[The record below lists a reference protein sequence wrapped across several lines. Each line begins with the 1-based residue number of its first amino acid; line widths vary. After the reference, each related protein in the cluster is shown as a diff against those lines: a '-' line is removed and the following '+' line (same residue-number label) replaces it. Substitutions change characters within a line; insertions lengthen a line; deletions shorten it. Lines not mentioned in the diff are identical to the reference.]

1 MEDRAPFKTLL
12 GHALVKD
19 ETGRDMHKS
28 WGNTIWFD
36 DAAEEIGVDVM
47 RWMYA
52 NQNIENNLLFGYGP
66 ANEARRKLITL
77 WNVYSFFAT
86 YAAVDGFSPS
96 KSNVNNDDLTI
107 LDRWILAKS
116 NLLIQKAVVA
126 FDGYR
131 VDKFIRHFEQFLD
144 DLSNWYIRRSRR
156 RFWKSEDDA
165 DKQAAYH
172 TLYHVL
178 LTSIKIIA
186 PILPFMTEEIYQNL
200 ARNTDQSSQE
210 SIHLSD
216 YPKIDKAKIDLN
228 LIQRVDTLRKI
239 VELGRSARNKAE
251 LKIRQ
256 PLAELCFHLDDN
268 ELVEFIL
275 DQQSIVLD
283 ELNVKIIKWV
293 DNSNILIESEVK
305 PNLPVIGKENGQ
317 YLPEIKEALV
327 AMDDNEILRD
337 LNSTGEVTLQL
348 QSDILVLTRDAFL
361 IGTRSKKGFTAES
374 DKGITV
380 GLTTKLTEELVQ
392 EGVVRD
398 VIRHVQIMRKNA
410 NFAVEDRINI
420 YGFFDGA
427 VGESV
432 RAYKD
437 YFMNETLTI
446 NMADEF
452 KSSEYEGT
460 FKVDG
465 VEVRLGID
473 RV

>member
-1 MEDRAPFKTLL
+1 MCIRDR
-12 GHALVKD
+12 
-19 ETGRDMHKS
+19 
-28 WGNTIWFD
+28 GNTIWFD

-66 ANEARRKLITL
+66 ANEVRRKLITL

-96 KSNVNNDDLTI
+96 KSNINKGDLTI
-107 LDRWILAKS
+107 LDRWILAKT
-116 NLLIQKAVVA
+116 NLLIQQAVAA
-126 FDGYR
+126 FDVYR
-131 VDKFIRHFEQFLD
+131 VDKFIRQFEQYLD

-200 ARNTDQSSQE
+200 ARNTDKSSQE

-216 YPKIDKAKIDLN
+216 YPKIDKAEIDLK

-256 PLAELCFHLDDN
+256 PLAELCFHIDDN

-275 DQQSIVLD
+275 DQKSIVLD

-293 DNSNILIESEVK
+293 ESSSILIERKVK
-305 PNLPVIGKENGQ
+305 PNLPVIGKEHGK
-317 YLPEIKEALV
+317 YLPDIKVALV
-327 AMDDNEILRD
+327 AMDDNKILRD
-337 LNSTGEVTLQL
+337 LNTTGEVTLNL
-348 QSDILVLTRDAFL
+348 QADTLVLPRDAFL
-361 IGTRSKKGFTAES
+361 IVTSSKQGFTAES
-374 DKGITV
+374 DGGITV
-380 GLTTKLTEELVQ
+380 GLNTELTDRLVQ

-398 VIRHVQIMRKNA
+398 IIRLVQIMRKNA

-420 YGFFDGA
+420 YGSCLLYTSPSPRDGLL
-427 VGESV
+427 S
-432 RAYKD
+432 R
-437 YFMNETLTI
+437 MP
-446 NMADEF
+446 
-452 KSSEYEGT
+452 SSA
-460 FKVDG
+460 
-465 VEVRLGID
+465 
-473 RV
+473 

>member
-1 MEDRAPFKTLL
+1 
-12 GHALVKD
+12 
-19 ETGRDMHKS
+19 
-28 WGNTIWFD
+28 
-36 DAAEEIGVDVM
+36 
-47 RWMYA
+47 
-52 NQNIENNLLFGYGP
+52 
-66 ANEARRKLITL
+66 
-77 WNVYSFFAT
+77 
-86 YAAVDGFSPS
+86 
-96 KSNVNNDDLTI
+96 
-107 LDRWILAKS
+107 
-116 NLLIQKAVVA
+116 
-126 FDGYR
+126 
-131 VDKFIRHFEQFLD
+131 
-144 DLSNWYIRRSRR
+144 
-156 RFWKSEDDA
+156 
-165 DKQAAYH
+165 
-172 TLYHVL
+172 
-178 LTSIKIIA
+178 
-186 PILPFMTEEIYQNL
+186 MTEEIYQNL

-216 YPKIDKAKIDLN
+216 YPKIDKAKIDLK
-228 LIQRVDTLRKI
+228 LIQRVDTLRKV

-293 DNSNILIESEVK
+293 DNSNILIERKVK

-327 AMDDNEILRD
+327 AMDDNEILHD

-348 QSDILVLTRDAFL
+348 QSDALVLTRDAFL

-380 GLTTKLTEELVQ
+380 ALTTKLTEELVQ

-410 NFAVEDRINI
+410 NFAVEDRISI

-427 VGESV
+427 VGEAV

-460 FKVDG
+460 FKIDG
-465 VEVRLGID
+465 VEVKLGID
-473 RV
+473 RI

>member
-1 MEDRAPFKTLL
+1 MN
-12 GHALVKD
+12 H
-19 ETGRDMHKS
+19 
-28 WGNTIWFD
+28 
-36 DAAEEIGVDVM
+36 
-47 RWMYA
+47 

-66 ANEARRKLITL
+66 ANEVRRKLITL

-96 KSNVNNDDLTI
+96 KSNVNKGDLTI
-107 LDRWILAKS
+107 LDRWILAKT
-116 NLLIQKAVVA
+116 NLLIQQAVAA
-126 FDGYR
+126 FDVYR
-131 VDKFIRHFEQFLD
+131 IDKFIRQFEQYLD

-200 ARNTDQSSQE
+200 ARNTGKSSQE

-216 YPKIDKAKIDLN
+216 YPKIDKADIDLK
-228 LIQRVDTLRKI
+228 LIKRVDTLRKI

-268 ELVEFIL
+268 ELVKFIL
-275 DQQSIVLD
+275 DQKSIVLD

-293 DNSNILIESEVK
+293 DNSNILIEREVK
-305 PNLPVIGKENGQ
+305 PNLPVIGKEHGQ
-317 YLPEIKEALV
+317 YLPDIKEALV
-327 AMDDNEILRD
+327 AMDGNKILRD
-337 LNSTGEVTLQL
+337 LNTTGEVTLKL
-348 QSDILVLTRDAFL
+348 QADTLVLTRDAFL
-361 IGTRSKKGFTAES
+361 VVTSSKQGFTTES
-374 DKGITV
+374 DGGITV
-380 GLTTKLTEELVQ
+380 GLTTELTDQLVQ

-398 VIRHVQIMRKNA
+398 VIRLVQIMRKNA

-420 YGFFDGA
+420 YGSFDGT
-427 VGESV
+427 VGEAV

-446 NMADEF
+446 NMAGEF
-452 KSSEYEGT
+452 KPSEYEDT
-460 FKVDG
+460 FKVAG